1 MSDKKLFAVFGK
13 PVMHSRSPQIFNSLF
28 NNFDLNADYLCISV
42 DTEEE
47 ILRAARS
54 LNLSGFN
61 ITSPFKQSII
71 KHLDD
76 IDEHSRAIEAVNT
89 VTVKNGKFLGY
100 NTDFIGVIDSL
111 KKHGIRFRNTR
122 AAVLGAGG
130 AARAAAYSLLKSG
143 AKRVVLMNRTE
154 EKAINAARKLGC
166 EHTSIAKAKEVI
178 RNSDLLISCIPS
190 HQNKI
195 KPDYLKE
202 GLTVLDA
209 NYRAPHLLQAAR
221 AKGCRTIDGREW
233 LIYQAF
239 PAFFRFTGQ
248 VVPHKLYDKIKR
260 SVFTEE
266 NQDKTNIALIGF
278 MGSGKSTVGR
288 LLAEKTARRFVDID
302 SEIKKS
308 YGKTIPEIFKQKNA
322 AVFRKIEKS
331 MISKI
336 IPSSRSTVFSL
347 GGGSVLDKKS
357 RSIIKENCYV
367 IWLWISV
374 PAALKRID
382 INSRPILD
390 QKKPETSAKRI
401 LSSRMPYYA
410 GISDIVIDT
419 ETSKPDNIYE
429 RIRYET
435 D

>member
-1 MSDKKLFAVFGK
+1 
-13 PVMHSRSPQIFNSLF
+13 MHSRSPQIFNSLF
-28 NNFDLNADYLCISV
+28 NYFDLNADYLCISV
-42 DTEEE
+42 DAEEE
-47 ILRAARS
+47 ILKTAQS

-61 ITSPFKQSII
+61 ITSPFKQSIM

-76 IDEHSRAIEAVNT
+76 IDEPSRAIEAVNT
-89 VTVKNGKFLGY
+89 VSVKNGKFLGY

-111 KKHGIRFRNTR
+111 KNHGIRFKNAR

-143 AKRVVLMNRTE
+143 AERVVLINRTE
-154 EKAINAARKLGC
+154 EKAKNAARKLGC
-166 EHTSIAKAKEVI
+166 EHTPIAKAKEVI

-190 HQNKI
+190 RQNKI

-202 GLTVLDA
+202 GLIVLDA
-209 NYRAPHLLQAAR
+209 NYQAPHLLQAAR

-248 VVPHKLYDKIKR
+248 VVSHTLYNKIKR
-260 SVFTEE
+260 RVFNEE

-278 MGSGKSTVGR
+278 LGSGKSTVGR

-302 SEIKKS
+302 AEIKKS
-308 YGKTIPEIFKQKNA
+308 YGKTISEIFEQKNTA
-322 AVFRKIEKS
+322 GFRKIEKN

-336 IPSSRSTVFSL
+336 IPSSRNTVFSL
-347 GGGSVLDKKS
+347 GGGAVLDKKN

-367 IWLWISV
+367 VWLWISV

-382 INSRPILD
+382 IKTRPILD
-390 QKKPETSAKRI
+390 QKTPEASAKRI

-410 GISDIVIDT
+410 RISDIVIDT

>member
-1 MSDKKLFAVFGK
+1 M
-13 PVMHSRSPQIFNSLF
+13 
-28 NNFDLNADYLCISV
+28 
-42 DTEEE
+42 
-47 ILRAARS
+47 
-54 LNLSGFN
+54 
-61 ITSPFKQSII
+61 

-76 IDEHSRAIEAVNT
+76 IDEPSRAIEAVNT
-89 VTVKNGKFLGY
+89 VSVKNGKFLGY

-111 KKHGIRFRNTR
+111 KNHGIRFKNAR

-143 AKRVVLMNRTE
+143 AERVVLINRTE
-154 EKAINAARKLGC
+154 EKAKNAARKLGC
-166 EHTSIAKAKEVI
+166 EHTPIAKAKEVI

-190 HQNKI
+190 RQNKI

-202 GLTVLDA
+202 GLIVLDA
-209 NYRAPHLLQAAR
+209 NYQAPHLLQAAR

-248 VVPHKLYDKIKR
+248 VVSHTLYNKIKR
-260 SVFTEE
+260 RVFNEE

-278 MGSGKSTVGR
+278 LGSGKSTVGR

-302 SEIKKS
+302 AEIKKS
-308 YGKTIPEIFKQKNA
+308 YGKTISEIFEQKNTA
-322 AVFRKIEKS
+322 GFRKIEKN

-336 IPSSRSTVFSL
+336 IPSSRNTVFSL
-347 GGGSVLDKKS
+347 GGGAVLDKKN

-367 IWLWISV
+367 VWLWISV

-382 INSRPILD
+382 IKTRPILD
-390 QKKPETSAKRI
+390 QKTPEASAKRI

-410 GISDIVIDT
+410 RISDIVIDT

>member
-28 NNFDLNADYLCISV
+28 NNFDLNADYICISV

-47 ILRAARS
+47 ILRTAHS

-111 KKHGIRFRNTR
+111 KKHGIRFGNTR

-166 EHTSIAKAKEVI
+166 EHTPIAKAKDVI
-178 RNSDLLISCIPS
+178 RNSDLLISCIS
-190 HQNKI
+190 TRQNKI

-202 GLTVLDA
+202 GLIVLDA
-209 NYRAPHLLQAAR
+209 NYRDPYLLQAAR

-239 PAFFRFTGQ
+239 PAFFQFTGQ
-248 VVPHKLYDKIKR
+248 VVSPKLYNKIKNCA
-260 SVFTEE
+260 FIEE

-288 LLAEKTARRFVDID
+288 LLAEKTARRFVDLD
-302 SEIKKS
+302 AEIKKS
-308 YGKTIPEIFKQKNA
+308 YGKTISDIFKQKNEA
-322 AVFRKIEKS
+322 GFRKIEKS

-347 GGGSVLDKKS
+347 GGGAVLDKKS
-357 RSIIKENCYV
+357 RSIIKENCYI

-382 INSRPILD
+382 LNSRPILD
-390 QKKPETSAKRI
+390 QKRPETSAKRI
-401 LSSRMPYYA
+401 LSHRMPYYA
-410 GISDIVIDT
+410 GISDIVINT
-419 ETSKPDNIYE
+419 ERSKPDNIYE